1 MTNQI
6 FLKHQKK
13 IKHFFKKYQQD
24 FLRTMF
30 LNPSLQ
36 AYKKIL
42 FYPITKSILQLT
54 NLLIYHCD
62 CDIKHNANFSS
73 QYTHILKAVTLVVAA
88 MIDNNQNN
96 IFNHEYVIEINHNK
110 PHLYCDEVNASY
122 LNKLDVS
129 KNQIYSYCINL
140 YNLMNCEVKFDDF
153 YNLIVN
159 ILLLF
164 LIKDSMYNY
173 VNFFN
178 IKIKTH
184 KRAFTTD
191 KTLTY
196 LAIFKHVRMQL
207 QNHFPLIFNDLIFI
221 INSQ

>member
-1 MTNQI
+1 
-6 FLKHQKK
+6 
-13 IKHFFKKYQQD
+13 
-24 FLRTMF
+24 
-30 LNPSLQ
+30 
-36 AYKKIL
+36 
-42 FYPITKSILQLT
+42 
-54 NLLIYHCD
+54 
-62 CDIKHNANFSS
+62 
-73 QYTHILKAVTLVVAA
+73 
-88 MIDNNQNN
+88 
-96 IFNHEYVIEINHNK
+96 
-110 PHLYCDEVNASY
+110 
-122 LNKLDVS
+122 
-129 KNQIYSYCINL
+129 
-140 YNLMNCEVKFDDF
+140 MNCEVKFDDF

-184 KRAFTTD
+184 KTVFTTE